1 MMRIALLGN
10 SHLYAWKRAW
20 NLIGRAYPEVDLVF
34 FAAAGRQLE
43 CCEPE
48 GDRLVFKRED
58 VARWIELT
66 SGGRRELVPA
76 DYDVL
81 CVAGLKF
88 GMNPVTVLHSGWRA
102 DSHKA
107 KEGSFQLV
115 SDACFQDAVDD
126 LLSGSLAMTL
136 VGRIRRITD
145 KAIWLVP
152 APAASEAVLTSDQS
166 PWGVRFAGATTDAAS
181 LRAAYEKASGR
192 LAAEDL
198 IVLEQP
204 KATLASPIL
213 SKDEYRN
220 PGGTKPD
227 FFHLNDAYGKIAI
240 REFLSRL
247 DPSLDGEGA
256 GDSSGGLL
264 RRANPLLGALR
275 NTLFHMSVRRSPKG

>member
-1 MMRIALLGN
+1 MIRIALLGN

-20 NLIGRAYPEVDLVF
+20 DSLGRAFPGVELVF
-34 FAAAGRQLE
+34 FAAQGRQLE
-43 CCEPE
+43 CCEPQ
-48 GDRLVFKRED
+48 GDRLVFKNEE
-58 VARWIELT
+58 VERWIAVT

-81 CVAGLKF
+81 CVAGLEF
-88 GMNPVTVLHSGWRA
+88 GVNAVIGLYARCRA
-102 DSHKA
+102 DSHEG
-107 KEGSFQLV
+107 KEGRFQLV
-115 SDACFQDAVDD
+115 SDACFQDTVDD
-126 LLSGSLAMTL
+126 LLRGSLAITL
-136 VGRIRRITD
+136 VGRLRRITD
-145 KAIWLVP
+145 KAIWLAPGP
-152 APAASEAVLTSDQS
+152 APSETVLTSDQS
-166 PWGVRFAGATTDAAS
+166 PWGVRFAGATADAAS